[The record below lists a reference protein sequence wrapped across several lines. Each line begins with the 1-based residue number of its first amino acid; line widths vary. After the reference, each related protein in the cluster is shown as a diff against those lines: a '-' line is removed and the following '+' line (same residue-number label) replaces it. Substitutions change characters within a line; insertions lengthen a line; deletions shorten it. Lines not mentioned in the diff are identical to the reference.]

1 MVNGDPAKSCCS
13 ANIFTPLVFDKPAN
27 DANDAAA
34 VFGLDEAPPVKPE
47 APLLKLYLWN
57 YTGIMREIVQILVYL
72 NKH

>member
-47 APLLKLYLWN
+47 APLLKLCL
-57 YTGIMREIVQILVYL
+57 
-72 NKH
+72 